1 MKRFVFL
8 LLVMVLVITQSL
20 QGRIVSPFT
29 DLDTYVSHVKTV
41 LICETLP
48 IDEGPIYRDA
58 YRRKVQVLSVL
69 SGSFKKDEI
78 IHVLVDSPLA
88 PGSIYLIC
96 SHEDVL
102 NEKEEL
108 YACFY
113 EPGVVEIQLWGEI
126 SKAEKQARI
135 SKFLKEIEGKPLKE
149 QILYI
154 FKMRLRQLEN
164 EEKQIKREKDV
175 LEKALK

>member
-1 MKRFVFL
+1 MKRLIFL
-8 LLVMVLVITQSL
+8 LLIIVLVIAQSL

-29 DLDTYVSHVKTV
+29 DLDTYVSHIKTA

-48 IDEGPIYRDA
+48 IDEGPIYRNA

-69 SGSFKKDEI
+69 SGSIKKDET
-78 IHVLVDSPLA
+78 IHVLVDSSLV
-88 PGSIYLIC
+88 PGTICLIC

-102 NEKEEL
+102 NEKGEL

-113 EPGVVEIQLWGEI
+113 EPGTVEILLWGEI
-126 SKAEKQARI
+126 SKAEKQERI
-135 SKFLKEIEGKPLKE
+135 SKFLKELEGKPLKE
-149 QILYI
+149 QILHI
-154 FKMRLRQLEN
+154 FKRRINQLKGQ
-164 EEKQIKREKDV
+164 EKQIKRELDV